1 MPSLKEIRGRIGS
14 IRNISQITRAME
26 LVAAS
31 RMKRAQD
38 AILAARP
45 YADALHSALSRVA
58 AAIDEE
64 ADPLLARRPV
74 RRIGVV
80 VMTTDRGL
88 AGALDANTVRSVLR
102 FIADR
107 APGGRPRRR
116 DGNGETDADEPVGPA
131 EIEAITVGRKGRDQL
146 RRAGVP
152 IAAAF
157 PRLGDRPTFADV
169 TPIARLV
176 TEDFLSEKYD
186 EIVVAYAGFVSTLTQ
201 RPTIMTI
208 LPVPRPQ
215 DLSEEE
221 AVTNDEY
228 LFEPSPE
235 AVLSRLLPHYVAV
248 DLYRAVLES
257 NASEQSARM
266 IAMRNATD
274 NANELIGDLT
284 LVYNKTRQATITR
297 EMIEIASGAEALG
310 G

>member
-14 IRNISQITRAME
+14 VRNIAQITRAME
-26 LVAAS
+26 MMSAS

-45 YADALHSALSRVA
+45 YADELRDALSRVTA
-58 AAIDEE
+58 AVGEE
-64 ADPLLARRPV
+64 VDPLLARREL
-74 RRIGVV
+74 RRVGLI

-88 AGALDANTVRSVLR
+88 AGALDSTTVRAALR
-102 FIADR
+102 YIAEHSSSGE
-107 APGGRPRRR
+107 GGT
-116 DGNGETDADEPVGPA
+116 EF
-131 EIEAITVGRKGRDQL
+131 EAITIGRKGRDQI

-152 IAAAF
+152 IAAHFA
-157 PRLGDRPTFADV
+157 RLGDRPTFSDV
-169 TPIARLV
+169 TPVARLV
-176 TEDFLSEKYD
+176 TEDFLAGTYD
-186 EIVVAYAGFVSTLTQ
+186 EISVVYPGFISTLNQ
-201 RPTIMTI
+201 QPTVTRL
-208 LPVPRPQ
+208 LPVPRPA
-215 DLSEEE
+215 DLSAEE
-221 AVTNDEY
+221 AERTDEY
-228 LFEPSPE
+228 LIEPTPE
-235 AVLSRLLPHYVAV
+235 AVLGRLLPHYVAI
-248 DLYRAVLES
+248 DLYRAVLEA